1 MIICSV
7 FFLSEYLTISMFQR
21 SRPISSHKS
30 HTDRKNDID
39 VLKFDET
46 RNICMSRNPTTT
58 SKSSRHRCRS
68 RSPFQITT
76 RYRSFDLLLRAE
88 TRTSSTRLNSNR
100 TKPYHLSVLFSSLL
114 QHKAMILIGLL

>member
-7 FFLSEYLTISMFQR
+7 FFSFRISDHFHVPAKQTNLQ
-21 SRPISSHKS
+21 SQESHGSKK
-30 HTDRKNDID
+30 RYRRFKI
-39 VLKFDET
+39 DET

-88 TRTSSTRLNSNR
+88 TRTSTTRLNSNR